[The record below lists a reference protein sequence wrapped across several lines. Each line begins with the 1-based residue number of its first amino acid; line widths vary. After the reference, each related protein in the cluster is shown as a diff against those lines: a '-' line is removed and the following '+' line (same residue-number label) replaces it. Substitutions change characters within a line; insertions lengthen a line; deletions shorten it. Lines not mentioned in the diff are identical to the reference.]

1 MKDYFVTLLT
11 ASLLGGI
18 IAALVSG
25 SSFEKYIKYIAGLVC
40 VVIII
45 APLKSFITA
54 PFKLPDEYAD
64 ASVPDVSVTGA
75 DEVIGELTVSELD
88 SYIKDILF
96 REFGIK
102 VPLTDIKIDWA
113 DDCMIINEITVF
125 IESKDGGHKDDVE
138 KYLEDIIDES
148 IMVEIL

>member
-1 MKDYFVTLLT
+1 M
-11 ASLLGGI
+11 
-18 IAALVSG
+18 
-25 SSFEKYIKYIAGLVC
+25 
-40 VVIII
+40 
-45 APLKSFITA
+45 
-54 PFKLPDEYAD
+54 
-64 ASVPDVSVTGA
+64 SVTGA